1 MMQEYLVF
9 EYKNKKPRRVSLIE
23 SDGSRSCIVYSH
35 PTRGFALNLFAM
47 NRKKN
52 KQQVM
57 NLQVTND
64 LTVAVI
70 PDTDH
75 EFTMPTKEVA
85 KGYGTSDYSLR
96 MAKKR
101 HQLELI
107 EGKHFISNVTL
118 CHGASPGASKA
129 TMWTK
134 RGIVRLGFFIRSQRA
149 KMFRDWAED
158 LVINHVN
165 QKTPNTAATYI
176 QQAIAVCGSNR
187 KLASRIGVA
196 PGSLSTLQ
204 TRPHMFNSAF
214 IARVIQACS
223 KIIEQNGAI
232 DTSSLEMLMQV
243 EDKDIRLGLYNKM
256 KKGGLL

>member
-1 MMQEYLVF
+1 MVFTYGENKLVTIIQKEEPWF
-9 EYKNKKPRRVSLIE
+9 KGADVCNVLGINHSRDVIRR
-23 SDGSRSCIVYSH
+23 R
-35 PTRGFALNLFAM
+35 
-47 NRKKN
+47 
-52 KQQVM
+52 
-57 NLQVTND
+57 
-64 LTVAVI
+64 
-70 PDTDH
+70 
-75 EFTMPTKEVA
+75 
-85 KGYGTSDYSLR
+85 
-96 MAKKR
+96 
-101 HQLELI
+101 LEDD
-107 EGKHFISNVTL
+107 EK
-118 CHGASPGASKA
+118 
-129 TMWTK
+129 
-134 RGIVRLGFFIRSQRA
+134 VRLKVASGQTTWFVNESGLYALIMRSNKPQAKAFRKWVTSEVLPAIRKNGYFAS
-149 KMFRDWAED
+149 
-158 LVINHVN
+158 
-165 QKTPNTAATYI
+165 TNTAATYI